1 MSAPPERPGDD
12 VGWLDLLLSQTRGD
26 AADFLNRPADQR
38 RVRTLGIPRFVFGGV
53 IVFARRRIAAIM
65 AKASM
70 TSET

>member
-1 MSAPPERPGDD
+1 MG
-12 VGWLDLLLSQTRGD
+12 GLDLALGETDGD
-26 AADFLNRPADQR
+26 AADFLNGPADQR
-38 RVRTLGIPRFVFGGV
+38 RVRTLRIPRFVFGGV